1 MEVFAQAVDTTVI
14 AQGILVGFGG
24 LGPAIAVGLMGAAFM
39 NAVSRN
45 PESAR
50 FLGRLFIFVGIA
62 ELFGLL
68 AFAAFF
74 IV

>member
-1 MEVFAQAVDTTVI
+1 MLNFAQAVDTTVI
-14 AQGILVGFGG
+14 AQGILVGVGG

-45 PESAR
+45 PESAK
-50 FLGRLFIFVGIA
+50 FMGRLFIFVGIA